1 MALQANAAYYAALAL
16 VTQAVESG
24 VIKLRGVDNTDY
36 AEVNGKADATYLISL
51 IRGLQAELPDE

>member
-24 VIKLRGVDNTDY
+24 VIKLRGVERLDD
-36 AEVNGKADATYLISL
+36 AEAHGKADAAYLIAL